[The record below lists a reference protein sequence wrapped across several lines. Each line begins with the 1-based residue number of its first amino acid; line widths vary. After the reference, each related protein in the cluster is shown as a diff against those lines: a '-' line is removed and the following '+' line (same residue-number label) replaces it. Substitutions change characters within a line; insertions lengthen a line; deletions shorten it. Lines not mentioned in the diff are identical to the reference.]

1 MYEEDS
7 GEDRTNTLATPI
19 EPSLQEAVN
28 DAAIVRGVSPEAFT
42 RWALVR
48 MIADVSGHRW
58 KPK

>member
-1 MYEEDS
+1 MYDEDS
-7 GEDRTNTLATPI
+7 GEARTNTLATPI
-19 EPSLQEAVN
+19 EPSLQEAVSN
-28 DAAIVRGVSPEAFT
+28 AANTRGVSPEAFT